1 MLFELFL
8 SLRYLRA
15 KRKQAFIS
23 VISLISIVG
32 VTVGI
37 MALIVVLSVMN
48 GFRKELISK
57 SLGIT
62 PHIRIQSYTGS
73 IEDYDRLMEE
83 VKSVDGVIETSAA
96 IFKEAGVTASY
107 TTGVY
112 LSGINPETINR
123 VTDINSMMMKGDISS
138 LDKTDED
145 LPGIILGNELAKTQE
160 VDTGDTLTVI
170 SPAAARLTPLGRI
183 PRRQKFRV
191 TGIFSSGLYEYD
203 VRLAF
208 VSFHEAQKLFGIE
221 GRANQVN
228 VKVNNAE
235 KSFVISSR
243 IRNMLGSEY
252 WVQDWTAANR
262 SILDALKLEKHTMF
276 VILAMIVMVGALNI
290 ISGLVMTVIEKSR
303 DIAILRTMGATKKSI
318 MTVFMIQ
325 GLFVGIV
332 GTLAGVGL
340 GLGICYL
347 LKTYLHIPI
356 PVSDVY
362 PVTNL
367 PVLVDWADVM
377 VVVTAGLF
385 LSFLT
390 TIYPSWHA
398 SRLNPVETLRYE

>member
-32 VTVGI
+32 VMVGI
-37 MALIVVLSVMN
+37 MSLIVVLSVMN

-62 PHIRIQSYTGS
+62 PHIRIQSYAGS
-73 IEDYDRLMEE
+73 IKDYERLMKE
-83 VKSVDGVIETSAA
+83 VKSVNGVVETTAA
-96 IFKEAGVTASY
+96 IFKEVRVTASY
-107 TTGVY
+107 STGI
-112 LSGINPETINR
+112 LLTGIDTKNIAKVIDINR
-123 VTDINSMMMKGDISS
+123 MMIRGDISS
-138 LDKTDED
+138 LSNKNED
-145 LPGIILGNELAKTQE
+145 LPGIILGNELAKSQQVE
-160 VDTGDTLTVI
+160 LGDTIEVI
-170 SPAAARLTPLGRI
+170 SPVARLTPLGRI
-183 PRRQKFRV
+183 PGRQKFRI
-191 TGIFSSGLYEYD
+191 TGFFSSGLYEYD
-203 VRLAF
+203 MRLAF
-208 VSFHEAQKLFGIE
+208 ISLYKAQKLFGIE
-221 GRANQVN
+221 GRVNQID
-228 VKVNNAE
+228 VKINDPE
-235 KSFVISSR
+235 KSDIISSR
-243 IRNMLGSEY
+243 IKKMLGSEY

-290 ISGLVMTVIEKSR
+290 ISGLVMTVIEKSK

-318 MTVFMIQ
+318 MSVFMIQ
-325 GLFVGIV
+325 GLFVGMV
-332 GTLAGVGL
+332 GTLTGVCL

-356 PVSDVY
+356 PSDVY
-362 PVTNL
+362 PVSNL
-367 PVLVDWADVM
+367 PVLVDWSDVT
-377 VVVTAGLF
+377 VVVIAGLF

>member
-8 SLRYLRA
+8 SLRYLKA

-23 VISLISIVG
+23 VISLISIAG

-48 GFRKELISK
+48 GFRSELISK
-57 SLGIT
+57 SLGMT
-62 PHIRIQSYTGS
+62 PHIRIQSYSGS
-73 IEDYDRLMEE
+73 IEDYQGLMKEL
-83 VKSVDGVIETSAA
+83 KSVDGVVETSAA
-96 IFKEAGVTASY
+96 IFKEVGITARYS
-107 TTGVY
+107 TGVF
-112 LSGINPETINR
+112 LTGIDPENITKVIDINR
-123 VTDINSMMMKGDISS
+123 MMVRGDISS
-138 LDKTDED
+138 LSTKNED
-145 LPGIILGNELAKTQE
+145 LPSIILGIELAKSQQVE
-160 VDTGDTLTVI
+160 PGDTITVI
-170 SPAAARLTPLGRI
+170 SPVTRLTPLGRI

-191 TGIFSSGLYEYD
+191 TGFFSSGLYEYD

-208 VSFHEAQKLFGIE
+208 ISFDEAQKLLDIE
-221 GRANQVN
+221 GRANQID
-228 VKVNNAE
+228 VKVKDAE
-235 KSFVISSR
+235 KSAMVSNK
-243 IRNMLGSEY
+243 IRKMLGSEY

-276 VILAMIVMVGALNI
+276 VILAMIVMVGTLNI
-290 ISGLVMTVIEKSR
+290 ISGLVMTVIEKSK

-318 MTVFMIQ
+318 MSVFMIQ

-332 GTLAGVGL
+332 GTLTGVGL

-347 LKTYLHIPI
+347 LKTYIHIPI
-356 PVSDVY
+356 PSDVY
-362 PVTNL
+362 PVSNL
-367 PVLVDWADVM
+367 PVLVDWIDVM
-377 VVVTAGLF
+377 VVVIAGLF

>member
-1 MLFELFL
+1 MFELFL
-8 SLRYLRA
+8 SLRYLKA

-48 GFRKELISK
+48 GFRSELISK
-57 SLGIT
+57 SLGMT
-62 PHIRIQSYTGS
+62 PHIRIQSYAGS
-73 IEDYDRLMEE
+73 IEDYGRLMEE
-83 VKSVDGVIETSAA
+83 LKSVDGVVETSAA
-96 IFKEAGVTASY
+96 IFKEVGITARYS
-107 TTGVY
+107 TGVF
-112 LSGINPETINR
+112 LTGIDPENIAKVIDINR
-123 VTDINSMMMKGDISS
+123 MMVMGDISS
-138 LDKTDED
+138 LNSKNED
-145 LPGIILGNELAKTQE
+145 FPGIILGNELAKSQQVE
-160 VDTGDTLTVI
+160 PGDAITVI
-170 SPAAARLTPLGRI
+170 SPVTRLTPLGRV

-208 VSFHEAQKLFGIE
+208 VSFDEAQKLLDLE
-221 GRANQVN
+221 GKANQID
-228 VKVNNAE
+228 VKVNDAE
-235 KSFVISSR
+235 KSALVSNK
-243 IRNMLGSEY
+243 IRKMLGSQY

-290 ISGLVMTVIEKSR
+290 ISGLVMTVIEKSK

-318 MTVFMIQ
+318 MSVFMIQ

-332 GTLAGVGL
+332 GTLTGVGL

-347 LKTYLHIPI
+347 LKTYIHIPI
-356 PVSDVY
+356 PSDVY
-362 PVTNL
+362 PVSNL
-367 PVLVDWADVM
+367 PVLVDWVD
-377 VVVTAGLF
+377 VVVVVIAGLF

>member
-23 VISLISIVG
+23 VISFISIAGVMVG
-32 VTVGI
+32 V

-48 GFRKELISK
+48 GFRSELISK
-57 SLGIT
+57 SLGIM

-73 IEDYDRLMEE
+73 IKDYDGLMKE
-83 VKSVDGVIETSAA
+83 VKSVDGVVEASAS
-96 IFKEAGVTASY
+96 IFKEVGITASY
-107 TTGVY
+107 STGIL
-112 LSGINPETINR
+112 LSGIDTENIKK
-123 VTDINSMMMKGDISS
+123 VIDIKMMERGDISS
-138 LDKTDED
+138 LNKTNED
-145 LPGIILGNELAKTQE
+145 LPGIILGNELAKIQQVE
-160 VDTGDTLTVI
+160 TGDTITVI
-170 SPAAARLTPLGRI
+170 SPVTKLTPLGRI
-183 PRRQKFRV
+183 PRRQKFRI
-191 TGIFSSGLYEYD
+191 TGTFSSGLYDYD

-208 VSFHEAQKLFGIE
+208 INLHEAQKLLDVE
-221 GRANQVN
+221 GSANQIN
-228 VKVNNAE
+228 IKVDNAE
-235 KSFVISSR
+235 KSLLVSDKIKK
-243 IRNMLGSEY
+243 MLGSEF

-262 SILDALKLEKHTMF
+262 SLLDALQLEKYTMF

-290 ISGLVMTVIEKSR
+290 ISGLVMTVIEKSK
-303 DIAILRTMGATKKSI
+303 DIAILRTMGATQKSI

-332 GTLAGVGL
+332 GTLTGTGL

-347 LKTYLHIPI
+347 LIPNLHIPI
-356 PVSDVY
+356 PSDFY
-362 PVTNL
+362 PFSEL
-367 PVLVDWADVM
+367 PVLIDPVDVT
-377 VVVTAGLF
+377 VVVIAGLF

>member
-1 MLFELFL
+1 MLFEIFL

-48 GFRKELISK
+48 GFRKELITK

-62 PHIRIQSYTGS
+62 PHVRIQNYEGVIS
-73 IEDYDRLMEE
+73 DYDKLMEE
-83 VKSVDGVIETSAA
+83 VKSVDGVVETSAA
-96 IFKEAGVTASY
+96 IFKEVGITAIY

-112 LSGINPETINR
+112 LSGVNPETITR
-123 VTDINSMMMKGDISS
+123 VIDINSMMTEGDISS
-138 LDKTDED
+138 LENSNED
-145 LPGIILGNELAKTQE
+145 IPGIILGNELARTQQVE
-160 VDTGDTLTVI
+160 PGDTLTVI
-170 SPAAARLTPLGRI
+170 SPGAARLTPLGRV

-208 VSFHEAQKLFGIE
+208 VSLPEAQKLFGIE
-221 GRANQVN
+221 GSVNQIS
-228 VKVNNAE
+228 VKVDNAE
-235 KSFVISSR
+235 KSGAISKK
-243 IRNMLGSEY
+243 IRNMLGSGY

-262 SILDALKLEKHTMF
+262 SILDALQLEKHTMF

-290 ISGLVMTVIEKSR
+290 ISGLVMTVIEKSK

-318 MTVFMIQ
+318 MTVFMVQ

-332 GTLAGVGL
+332 GTLTGVGL

-356 PVSDVY
+356 PSDVY
-362 PVTNL
+362 PVSNL
-367 PVLVDWADVM
+367 PVLVDWIDVL
-377 VVVTAGLF
+377 VVVIAGLF

-398 SRLNPVETLRYE
+398 SRMNPVETLRYE